1 MRMALRLAEQARM
14 EGEVPVGAVL
24 VGTVPNSSDGKKRV
38 LSTGRN
44 DVERRRDASAH
55 AEVLCL
61 KAAAKERDNWRL
73 VGATLYVTMEPCVM
87 CLSAAQL
94 FRVDRV
100 VFGAPNPN
108 LGACG
113 GWVDLSAQKHAF
125 HEVEVTGGV
134 LADECALILRDFFRS
149 RRREEDAVP
158 TSHRPAV

>member
-1 MRMALRLAEQARM
+1 NGRQQ
-14 EGEVPVGAVL
+14 
-24 VGTVPNSSDGKKRV
+24 V

-73 VGATLYVTMEPCVM
+73 AGATLYVTMEPCVM

-125 HEVEVTGGV
+125 HEVKVTGGV

-149 RRREEDAVP
+149 RRSEDGAASTGNRSAV
-158 TSHRPAV
+158 